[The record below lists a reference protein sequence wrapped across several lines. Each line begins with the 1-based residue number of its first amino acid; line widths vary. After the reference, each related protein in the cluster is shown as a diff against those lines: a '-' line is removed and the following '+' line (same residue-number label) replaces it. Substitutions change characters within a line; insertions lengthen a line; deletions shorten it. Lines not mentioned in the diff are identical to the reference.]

1 VREAAVTD
9 GRAPMD
15 SNARRL
21 VACLSLFATFFAALS
36 FSRPA
41 AAQIPYANIIFGQ
54 PRYAA
59 VVIDANSGEVLYE
72 RNADS
77 PRYPASITKLMTLYL
92 AFEAL
97 QAGKISLSD
106 RVMISPHA
114 ANQAPSKLGLRP
126 GDSITVDEAI
136 RAMTVKSA
144 NDIAVAMAEKLG
156 GSEGKFAALMTLRAQ
171 ELGMRNTQYVNASGL
186 PDTRQLSSAR
196 DIAVLSRALMRDFPQ
211 YYPYF
216 SLRGF
221 EFRGRYVPGHDHLLG
236 SVPGVD
242 GLKTG
247 YTAASGFNLASSAV
261 RDGHR
266 LIGVVLGGS
275 SVAARDQHMEDLL
288 NTSFSVMRRRALGEH
303 VTVAQNLF
311 EPAPTGPITRPA
323 TEQGDGD
330 QGGVKIVLNDDPA
343 AALMHRVSTPEEAPP
358 AETSHAAVSYAAP
371 AVEHCRSVRTVHVV
385 RGRHGHRTRVAEVS
399 RECDGARAARV
410 DDVRPCAP
418 HHGRHRHA
426 SCAPAREPRPA
437 HGRHHQAAEPA
448 RRTVHHHRRRA
459 EA

>member
-1 VREAAVTD
+1 MV
-9 GRAPMD
+9 

-21 VACLSLFATFFAALS
+21 VACLSLLILASAVLG

-41 AAQIPYANIIFGQ
+41 AAQLPYASLFFSQ

-59 VVIDANSGEVLYE
+59 IVIDANSGEVLYE

-92 AFEAL
+92 SFEAL

-114 ANQAPSKLGLRP
+114 AAQAPSKLGLRP

-186 PDTRQLSSAR
+186 PDTRQLSTAR

-221 EFRGRYVPGHDHLLG
+221 SFRGRYVPGHDHLLG
-236 SVPGVD
+236 SVQGVD

-247 YTAASGFNLASSAV
+247 YTTASGFNLASSAV
-261 RDGHR
+261 RDGRR

-288 NTSFSVMRRRALGEH
+288 NTSFSVIRKRALGEH

-311 EPAPTGPITRPA
+311 EPAPTGPVTRPA

-330 QGGVKIVLNDDPA
+330 QNGLKIVLNDDPA
-343 AALMHRVSTPEEAPP
+343 AALMRRVSTPEEAPP
-358 AETSHAAVSYAAP
+358 AETSRGEMSP

-385 RGRHGHRTRVAEVS
+385 RGRHGRRTRVAQVS
-399 RECDGARAARV
+399 RQCEGARLSAV
-410 DDVRPCAP
+410 DEVRPCAAR
-418 HHGRHRHA
+418 HGRHHHA
-426 SCAPAREPRPA
+426 DCEAAREPRA
-437 HGRHHQAAEPA
+437 HGRHHGRASRVADEG
-448 RRTVHHHRRRA
+448 RRPSHRHRRRA
-459 EA
+459 RA

>member
-1 VREAAVTD
+1 
-9 GRAPMD
+9 MF
-15 SNARRL
+15 SIARRL
-21 VACLSLFATFFAALS
+21 VACFPLFVLALGVVS
-36 FSRPA
+36 FGGQA
-41 AAQIPYANIIFGQ
+41 AAQIPYADLLFSQ

-59 VVIDANSGEVLYE
+59 IVLDANTGEVLYE
-72 RNADS
+72 RNPDS
-77 PRYPASITKLMTLYL
+77 PRYPASITKVMTLYL
-92 AFEAL
+92 TFEAL
-97 QAGKISLSD
+97 QAGKLSLSD
-106 RVMISPHA
+106 RVVISPHA

-126 GDSITVDEAI
+126 GDSLTVDEAI

-144 NDIAVAMAEKLG
+144 NDIAVAMAEKIG

-186 PDTRQLSSAR
+186 PDTRQISSAR
-196 DIAVLSRALMRDFPQ
+196 DIALLSRAIIRDFPQ

-221 EFRGRYVPGHDHLLG
+221 EFRGRYIPGHDHLLG

-261 RDGHR
+261 RDGRR

-288 NTSFSVMRRRALGEH
+288 NTSFSVVRRRELGEK

-330 QGGVKIVLNDDPA
+330 QNGVQIVLGDDA
-343 AALMHRVSTPEEAPP
+343 ATGLMHQT
-358 AETSHAAVSYAAP
+358 AEPAP
-371 AVEHCRSVRTVHVV
+371 ALSPAVDPCREVRTVHVV
-385 RGRHGHRTRVAEVS
+385 RGRHGRRTRVASYS
-399 RECDGARAARV
+399 RRCEGAGVARV
-410 DDVRPCAP
+410 SDVRPCA
-418 HHGRHRHA
+418 HHGRHGRRERCEALRATRVSETRAHHHGHHHGRITKI
-426 SCAPAREPRPA
+426 SDREPRRA
-437 HGRHHQAAEPA
+437 
-448 RRTVHHHRRRA
+448 HHHVRRSDA
-459 EA
+459 

>member
-1 VREAAVTD
+1 MV
-9 GRAPMD
+9 

-21 VACLSLFATFFAALS
+21 VACLSLFAMAFAALG

-41 AAQIPYANIIFGQ
+41 AAQIPYAGLFFGQ

-59 VVIDANSGEVLYE
+59 IVIDANSGEVLYE

-92 AFEAL
+92 TFEAL

-106 RVMISPHA
+106 RVVISPHA
-114 ANQAPSKLGLRP
+114 ANQAPTRLGLRP

-171 ELGMRNTQYVNASGL
+171 ELGMRNTQYVDASGL
-186 PDTRQLSSAR
+186 PDTRQISTAR

-221 EFRGRYVPGHDHLLG
+221 EFRGRYIPGHDHLLG

-261 RDGHR
+261 RDGRR

-311 EPAPTGPITRPA
+311 EPAPTGPITRPV
-323 TEQGDGD
+323 TEQGDAD
-330 QGGVKIVLNDDPA
+330 QSGVKIVLNDDPA
-343 AALMHRVSTPEEAPP
+343 AALMHQASTPEQAPP
-358 AETSHAAVSYAAP
+358 AETSHAEVRPAP
-371 AVEHCRSVRTVHVV
+371 AVEHCRSVRTYHVV
-385 RGRHGHRTRVAEVS
+385 RGRHGRRTRVAEVS
-399 RECDGARAARV
+399 RECEGAHAAPI
-410 DDVRPCAP
+410 DEVRPCAV

-426 SCAPAREPRPA
+426 SCEAVHVSRA
-437 HGRHHQAAEPA
+437 HGRHREVAERHA
-448 RRTVHHHRRRA
+448 VHHRRRRA